1 MLYKMNDLVKK
12 TLLKNYELYI
22 ELLDND
28 DFKKHLI
35 RDLNED
41 IDIPIIN
48 EKTERKVLNSIY
60 KVVVSSMK
68 KVDIEKML
76 DKIETNQK
84 SN

>member
-12 TLLKNYELYI
+12 TLVKNYELYI

-35 RDLNED
+35 RELNED

-76 DKIETNQK
+76 NTINTDQK

>member
-1 MLYKMNDLVKK
+1 MNELVKK
-12 TLLKNYELYI
+12 ALVKNYELYI
-22 ELLDND
+22 QLLDND
-28 DFKKHLI
+28 DFKKDLI
-35 RDLNED
+35 RELNKD